1 MEGKMR
7 ITEAMLNRI
16 IIGSINKSKSYLGE
30 IQRILSTGKRINKPS
45 DNPLLISRSLELR
58 GKLRDIEQY
67 LKNIHLASTYVDST
81 TQAVVELGTLLNN
94 VKVIALRESNATATP
109 DSRKSSA
116 VEVANL
122 KEQILNLANASFGG
136 RYIFAGTK
144 TRTVPFT
151 EDGTYQGDEGEIK
164 IQVGENQTIVIN
176 VPGDKI
182 FKIEKDIFKVLS
194 DLKQAL
200 ENNSVEEI
208 GNQISEIDEC
218 ISQIHRW
225 EGELG
230 GRAHRIEIF
239 QNRLKDMEVQMT
251 KFLSSTEDAD
261 VTKVAIELRSAGM
274 AYQGALAAAQ
284 QILQSTML
292 RFFE

>member
-1 MEGKMR
+1 MR
-7 ITEAMLNRI
+7 ITEAMLNRT
-16 IIGSINKSKSYLGE
+16 IIGSINKSKSYLGK
-30 IQRILSTGKRINKPS
+30 IQRMLSTGKRINKPS

-67 LKNIHLASTYVDST
+67 LKNIHLASTYVDLAA
-81 TQAVVELGTLLNN
+81 QVIMEVGTLLND
-94 VKVIALRESNATATP
+94 VKIIALRESNATATA
-109 DSRKSSA
+109 DSRKASA
-116 VEVANL
+116 VEVASL
-122 KEQILNLANASFGG
+122 REQLLNLANTSFGG

-164 IQVGENQTIVIN
+164 IQAGENHTIAIN

-200 ENNSVEEI
+200 ENNSVEDI
-208 GNQISEIDEC
+208 RNQINEIDEC

-251 KFLSSTEDAD
+251 KFLSSVEDAD
-261 VTKVAIELRSAGM
+261 VTKVAIELQSAGM

>member
-1 MEGKMR
+1 MR
-7 ITEAMLNRI
+7 ITEAMLNRT
-16 IIGSINKSKSYLGE
+16 IIGSINKSKSYLGK
-30 IQRILSTGKRINKPS
+30 IQRMLSTGKRINKPS

-67 LKNIHLASTYVDST
+67 LKNIHLASTYVDLAA
-81 TQAVVELGTLLNN
+81 QVIMEVGTLLND
-94 VKVIALRESNATATP
+94 VKIIALRESNATATA

-116 VEVANL
+116 VEVASL
-122 KEQILNLANASFGG
+122 RGQLLNLANTSFGG
-136 RYIFAGTK
+136 RYIFAGTR

-164 IQVGENQTIVIN
+164 IQVGENHTIAIN
-176 VPGDKI
+176 VPGDRI
-182 FKIEKDIFKVLS
+182 FKVTKDIFKVLS

-200 ENNSVEEI
+200 ENNSVEDI
-208 GNQISEIDEC
+208 RNQINEIDEC
-218 ISQIHRW
+218 ISQVHRW
-225 EGELG
+225 EGEVG
-230 GRAHRIEIF
+230 GRARRIEIF

-261 VTKVAIELRSAGM
+261 VTKVAIELQSAGM

>member
-1 MEGKMR
+1 MR
-7 ITEAMLNRI
+7 ITEAMLNRTI
-16 IIGSINKSKSYLGE
+16 IDSINESKSYLGK
-30 IQRILSTGKRINKPS
+30 IQQILSTGKRINKPS
-45 DNPLLISRSLELR
+45 DDPLLISRALELK

-67 LKNIHLASTYVDST
+67 LKNIHLASTYIDLAAQVIME
-81 TQAVVELGTLLNN
+81 VGTLLND
-94 VKVIALRESNATATP
+94 VKIIALRESNATATA
-109 DSRKSSA
+109 DSRKASA
-116 VEVANL
+116 VEVASL
-122 KEQILNLANASFGG
+122 REQLLNLANTSFGG
-136 RYIFAGTK
+136 RYIFAGTR

-164 IQVGENQTIVIN
+164 IQVGENHTIVVN

-200 ENNSVEEI
+200 ENNSVEDI
-208 GNQISEIDEC
+208 RNQINEIDEC
-218 ISQIHRW
+218 ISQVHRW

-239 QNRLKDMEVQMT
+239 QNRLKDIEVQMT

-261 VTKVAIELRSAGM
+261 VTKVAIELQSAGM

-284 QILQSTML
+284 QILRSTML

>member
-1 MEGKMR
+1 MR
-7 ITEAMLNRI
+7 ITEAMLNRTI
-16 IIGSINKSKSYLGE
+16 IDSINESKSYLGK
-30 IQRILSTGKRINKPS
+30 IQQILSTGKRINKPS
-45 DNPLLISRSLELR
+45 DDPLLISRALELK

-67 LKNIHLASTYVDST
+67 LKNIHLASTYIDLAAQVIME
-81 TQAVVELGTLLNN
+81 VGTLLND
-94 VKVIALRESNATATP
+94 VKIIALRESNATATA

-116 VEVANL
+116 VEVASL
-122 KEQILNLANASFGG
+122 REQLLNLANTSFGG
-136 RYIFAGTK
+136 RYIFAGTR

-164 IQVGENQTIVIN
+164 IQVGENHTIVVN

-194 DLKQAL
+194 DLKQAM
-200 ENNSVEEI
+200 ENNSIEDI
-208 GNQISEIDEC
+208 RNQINEIDKC
-218 ISQIHRW
+218 ISQVHRW
-225 EGELG
+225 EGEVG
-230 GRAHRIEIF
+230 GRARRIEIF